1 MASLLDPSARGR
13 VILVGAG
20 PGDPGLLTVRAVEAL
35 KAADVLVHDGLVD
48 PRVLDLAPQAHRI
61 SVAKRRSKHTVPQDG
76 INALIIA
83 HVKTG
88 AIVVRLK
95 GGDPF
100 IFGRGGEEVEAVR
113 AAGLPVEVIPGVSAA
128 LGGAAEAML
137 PLTHRDWSSAVT
149 FVAGQCKG
157 LTDQDWSGLAGKG
170 RTLVIYMGVATCP
183 DIAEKLMRDGV
194 APDMPVAVLER
205 ATLAGSRAMR
215 TLLADLGPMVEREK
229 VQSPAIIVVGEVVAL
244 STRRTSSPAGRGRPN
259 SCTDSTC
266 EIADRKRPAHGRRH
280 LVDRLGLVAPRRRR
294 RGRWRSGRGDRPCRG
309 RRAPRQRP
317 LCHRRDRHA
326 RGSAPRAYQGPY
338 PRARPDRAPGPD
350 AQTRRSQ
357 CRQLGD
363 LRCINTT
370 NMTTRSSPRASRNS
384 AIR

>member
-1 MASLLDPSARGR
+1 MSDRNSFPKPWQSKRRLKRGARRRICPTMASLLDPGARGR

-35 KAADVLVHDGLVD
+35 KQADVLVHDGLVD

-61 SVAKRRSKHTVPQDG
+61 SVAKQRSKHTLPQEA

-113 AAGLPVEVIPGVSAA
+113 AAGLPVEVIPGISAA
-128 LGGAAEAML
+128 LGAAAEAML
-137 PLTHRDWSSAVT
+137 PLTHRDWSSAVS

-157 LTDQDWSGLAGKG
+157 LSEQDWSGLAGKG

-183 DIAEKLMRDGV
+183 QISEKLMADGV

-205 ATLAGSRAMR
+205 GTLDGHRALR
-215 TLLADLGPMVEREK
+215 TLLADLGPMVERER
-229 VQSPAIIVVGEVVAL
+229 VQSPAVIVVGEVVQLADAQDKFARWAQAAEAL
-244 STRRTSSPAGRGRPN
+244 S
-259 SCTDSTC
+259 
-266 EIADRKRPAHGRRH
+266 
-280 LVDRLGLVAPRRRR
+280 
-294 RGRWRSGRGDRPCRG
+294 
-309 RRAPRQRP
+309 
-317 LCHRRDRHA
+317 
-326 RGSAPRAYQGPY
+326 
-338 PRARPDRAPGPD
+338 
-350 AQTRRSQ
+350 
-357 CRQLGD
+357 
-363 LRCINTT
+363 
-370 NMTTRSSPRASRNS
+370 
-384 AIR
+384 